1 MLTYSYL
8 QGVEPPPR
16 RPATD
21 AVKRRAP
28 SKKLLLNSRENAVGS
43 QTPRAYLLELA
54 SAARTTLPTPATYSE
69 WGTPAV
75 FLTDSRRPFRAE
87 IFTVGSDRQP
97 DAATSDSGG

>member
-54 SAARTTLPTPATYSE
+54 SAARRTLPTSLSYSE
-69 WGTPAV
+69 CGTQRVSFGPHRDDLV
-75 FLTDSRRPFRAE
+75 RERHGDLTGEHGASA
-87 IFTVGSDRQP
+87 G
-97 DAATSDSGG
+97 

>member
-54 SAARTTLPTPATYSE
+54 SAAVPTLPTSAADSE
-69 WGTPAV
+69 CGRRTVCPG
-75 FLTDSRRPFRAE
+75 SRRPPVR
-87 IFTVGSDRQP
+87 GSAQRP
-97 DAATSDSGG
+97 RTASTWPCR